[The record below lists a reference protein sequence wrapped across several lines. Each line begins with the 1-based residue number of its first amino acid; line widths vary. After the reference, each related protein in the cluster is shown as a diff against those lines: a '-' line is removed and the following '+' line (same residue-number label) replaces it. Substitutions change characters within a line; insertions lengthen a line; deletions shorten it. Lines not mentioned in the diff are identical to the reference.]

1 MLSNREIVKLSNTYM
16 RMKQTYCFFSTFAH
30 RVLTAASARAKLL
43 TAIALCLFSVG
54 NVWGVD
60 VLYHE
65 SFANSSSSSAT
76 ASASTVTATQSMF
89 YDKSATVWSH
99 YANCSKISKNSTANQ
114 QKHTA
119 TYCSDKSQVSILFQA
134 TSTAESTILEVTG
147 INISNATD
155 LKLNFA
161 FKFSGGTNYK
171 AYAKIDNGSYV
182 EIATATSGTAW
193 QYVTNK
199 AINGTGNQLS
209 LKFTYQPKKSGNQF
223 YLDEVCVTGTKSS
236 LPPTFT
242 IEGADDPDQPGFKYV
257 DFGDVEVG
265 KSKSID
271 VTIHTDNLTEDI
283 TWQWYTQSSYENLA
297 NGSAYTVTP
306 AKISQTAKTTTFT
319 ITFNPK
325 SAEMLNGLLYFTG
338 SGLVNY
344 EGQVHNGLQMTGNGI
359 DCTPPTTPLTIT
371 PSATEVKI
379 GNSITFTP
387 NGGNGNTIKYTSNPK
402 EGVTFNGNE
411 ATFNATDKFTITAS
425 QEVKDNVCG
434 GEATAE
440 VIVSPYTITYT
451 DLVGYK
457 VKNATDFD
465 KITGTDIANNGK
477 TIDIIP
483 DDYYILPENIEIKM
497 GSKTLVA
504 SDGVRTDFDYI
515 WTIENGNGQIY
526 LYTSDPNNGNC
537 LITDNLTVTITATK
551 ECEPVEAGKEL
562 AFGNGNCTTEGNVV
576 LNTLMTEGT
585 GNGGTISYAIS
596 SGPAGYVANIDETGK
611 FTATT
616 IGEYTIK
623 ATQEKNEV
631 DGTTLCGAE
640 TTFTITVT
648 GAPKLEVDKTEIDFG
663 YVILNTTQ
671 SGNFNVTPSYLANG
685 YTVSPVASPYT
696 LTPSKESY
704 TTAQPFTV
712 AFTPTASGEANQTI
726 NIAAVTETEKTATVS
741 LKGKGV
747 KLTYSVNMADGGSVT
762 LSGNKITATV
772 NPGYRYAATAYTVTP
787 AAAASVSQ
795 SGDIFTVTLTEQC
808 TGEDINVQINF
819 EKIPTY
825 TVTWWVNG
833 KSTTEEVLEN
843 GKVASIP
850 NVSDLDAI
858 GMTDCA
864 DKFVGWSRSKI
875 ATPTDKK
882 PDMINVENI
891 AITKDKEFYA
901 VFEKEEKEEGGSG
914 SIVKMGKGDT
924 FNDGD
929 RIVVTAAGDYSTV
942 AMYQETISSSYVN
955 KFTVSQTGPTIDEI
969 NDDDKKWWSVSVSIG
984 TDGKQNGWYL
994 GDETNGYLNM
1004 SSNNLYCNET
1014 KSVWTLSD
1022 LDNGTFKLQS
1032 NSRNLSYRYDLRK
1045 NPYWRMGGANNGTS
1059 GQTILNIYKYISAST
1074 KYTYVTECS
1083 TCTPKVTVNDKTYN
1097 SYTLTWKSTGAEN
1110 YVVKN
1115 NGTEYQTVNDAE
1127 EMSCTISGLTSNTE
1141 YAWSVSASEGCETTG
1156 TVTTTAKPCNVHW
1169 FVNGEELTDEATIV
1183 LTGSKVTELP
1193 KAPANDALGYCANAF
1208 MGWST
1213 AELGSTLGQDRPGD
1227 LFTTD
1232 EDSPEFT
1239 DADEDTKFYAV
1250 FATGEGNG
1258 DAWIKMTEVPQVGD
1272 VVIFVQETELYELK
1286 EVTKVSSST
1295 VGLATT
1301 YTNVP
1306 SGIFPLVV
1314 EQGIYNDKPNG
1325 LAFKSKSG
1333 GYLSYGTSSVT
1344 SPSNELHLYNLIS
1357 PTDQKCQWDVSVSDG
1372 NFIISNKNTSGR
1384 NIRFNKNG
1392 GTNARFACYTSTQQQ
1407 IQLYKQNSYTNY
1419 VTKCVP
1425 CTDND
1430 LILQLNGKAEGV
1442 SIDMGENASVTVEYS
1457 VIGGN
1462 GTEIQYSIT
1471 PESGVTKDE
1480 DSKTYTFT
1488 TSGDYTLT
1496 AEQGVYINPEN
1507 PNEVVCG
1514 GEDSKTIKVTK
1525 NPYFEGATISSE
1537 EPIKVN
1543 CGEKSTIEGALTIS
1557 FGKNYN
1563 LTKPITISVESK
1575 LESKLGF
1582 LLSTNHDAD
1591 DKYTPNSITYT
1602 PHTTGNTIGQ
1612 ITEKVHVRAEAPVG
1626 ATDNYKGVITIS
1638 GEEIETRTI
1647 DVSAEVTCKEYK
1659 LTFKDKG
1666 TKIGQITQYPY
1677 TTIEQTNL
1685 PDDPAT
1691 ETCHGVEYV
1700 FDGWAEETISAIGET
1715 EYTKVDFDT
1724 YTMPKRNTTLHAV
1737 YRFTKEGEY
1746 TNDYERVGS
1755 QGELIPGANYVIAAS
1770 YKDMDYALINTESTT
1785 KGNFASKKVTVNDE
1799 NMIKGITD
1807 KSIIWK
1813 VEGNSDDGYTIYNQK
1828 TQKYLDIYLD
1838 GTKYILGLV
1847 DQAEYKFDIEITE
1860 EKNET
1865 TGKISTITTSR
1876 INSAY
1881 NYLSFYNNR
1890 FNAFNKDNGTY
1901 IYFFKNVLAPYYT
1914 TNPKCCEDVPERIT
1928 YGSDTKSVTL
1938 SWKMDA
1944 STANVELYTDAACA
1958 TDPIQTAEGVTSPC
1972 TFEGL
1977 DKATTYY
1984 AVIIAGGT
1992 CAADP
1997 VPVTTE
2003 QYQLDVV
2010 EWAKNEIVVTIDT
2023 DLSDGATFTTGET
2036 QLTAT
2041 TNADGTITLTGLDL
2055 TKDNFCL
2062 PLPISITDAGNTIVK
2077 SGPKVP
2083 IIVDGQ
2089 TTNNDFPNAT
2099 VCATCDV
2106 VVRDKATMTQTAE
2119 SAAQYRNMYLYV
2131 GSAVDIENGS
2141 LNVQKMYMYAHNDEV
2156 SYITNNGG
2164 TINIGELSHVKR
2176 IDEQYWYPF
2185 SLPYACAVEKIV
2197 ALYGKELGKFGK
2209 DGDWGIKRYNGLN
2222 RQTDGNA
2229 SGGKSYWEMLTNGDI
2244 LNANEGYIVA
2254 LLGSEQRERIIN
2266 FVPVNK
2272 TAYDEKKT
2280 EKPTQIH
2287 NWNVNLTAEARHHGW
2302 NFTGSPYLSIF
2313 GKNDQLTMEGGVE
2326 QVIISVP
2333 NGAASKTYTQI
2344 LASEKEIKPF
2354 TAYFVQAVDPTNGQN
2369 NMLDLT
2375 YSKGTTVTEQA
2386 APRRATEKEAVIFVE
2401 LNVTADNNK
2410 QLTDN
2415 AGLQVSDRFTDNYE
2429 IGFDLEKMYA
2439 AADRPQLYTVA
2450 SDRGKLAYNALSDQS
2465 AQNIPLGLYV
2475 PQAGD
2480 YTLSLNR
2487 RASRL
2492 QAAESVYLLQNGI
2505 VVADLMLQD
2514 YTLSAAKGEQAGYS
2528 LDIRRATKVVTDV
2541 EQIGTDEPYA
2551 IVRDGQLTIG
2561 NLPEDAAVGIYD
2573 ALGRLVWSV
2582 EQTDGR
2588 TPVVAD
2594 LPQTGVYMVLIAS
2607 GEQQYVLKSLNR

>member
-43 TAIALCLFSVG
+43 TVIALCLFSVG
-54 NVWGVD
+54 NVWGNNWSHTITTSDKVSNGSITINNVTWNVVTTTGNGSPSIKTGNVNKGCGIQFGSGSKNYYSLVAFSTD
-60 VLYHE
+60 YFKDAKITKVSLSLSSNNTATPTITFTQGGTTLGSVTPSISNSGWTSVEVTNTQNTNGTFKFEASIPKVALYIASISVTYE
-65 SFANSSSSSAT
+65 EVSSY
-76 ASASTVTATQSMF
+76 TVTA
-89 YDKSATVWSH
+89 
-99 YANCSKISKNSTANQ
+99 
-114 QKHTA
+114 
-119 TYCSDKSQVSILFQA
+119 
-134 TSTAESTILEVTG
+134 
-147 INISNATD
+147 
-155 LKLNFA
+155 
-161 FKFSGGTNYK
+161 
-171 AYAKIDNGSYV
+171 
-182 EIATATSGTAW
+182 
-193 QYVTNK
+193 
-199 AINGTGNQLS
+199 
-209 LKFTYQPKKSGNQF
+209 
-223 YLDEVCVTGTKSS
+223 
-236 LPPTFT
+236 
-242 IEGADDPDQPGFKYV
+242 
-257 DFGDVEVG
+257 
-265 KSKSID
+265 
-271 VTIHTDNLTEDI
+271 
-283 TWQWYTQSSYENLA
+283 
-297 NGSAYTVTP
+297 
-306 AKISQTAKTTTFT
+306 
-319 ITFNPK
+319 
-325 SAEMLNGLLYFTG
+325 
-338 SGLVNY
+338 
-344 EGQVHNGLQMTGNGI
+344 
-359 DCTPPTTPLTIT
+359 
-371 PSATEVKI
+371 
-379 GNSITFTP
+379 
-387 NGGNGNTIKYTSNPK
+387 
-402 EGVTFNGNE
+402 
-411 ATFNATDKFTITAS
+411 
-425 QEVKDNVCG
+425 
-434 GEATAE
+434 
-440 VIVSPYTITYT
+440 
-451 DLVGYK
+451 
-457 VKNATDFD
+457 
-465 KITGTDIANNGK
+465 
-477 TIDIIP
+477 
-483 DDYYILPENIEIKM
+483 
-497 GSKTLVA
+497 
-504 SDGVRTDFDYI
+504 
-515 WTIENGNGQIY
+515 
-526 LYTSDPNNGNC
+526 
-537 LITDNLTVTITATK
+537 
-551 ECEPVEAGKEL
+551 
-562 AFGNGNCTTEGNVV
+562 
-576 LNTLMTEGT
+576 
-585 GNGGTISYAIS
+585 
-596 SGPAGYVANIDETGK
+596 VANPTG
-611 FTATT
+611 
-616 IGEYTIK
+616 
-623 ATQEKNEV
+623 
-631 DGTTLCGAE
+631 
-640 TTFTITVT
+640 
-648 GAPKLEVDKTEIDFG
+648 
-663 YVILNTTQ
+663 
-671 SGNFNVTPSYLANG
+671 
-685 YTVSPVASPYT
+685 
-696 LTPSKESY
+696 
-704 TTAQPFTV
+704 
-712 AFTPTASGEANQTI
+712 
-726 NIAAVTETEKTATVS
+726 
-741 LKGKGV
+741 
-747 KLTYSVNMADGGSVT
+747 GGSV
-762 LSGNKITATV
+762 SVDGNKITATP
-772 NPGYRYAATAYTVTP
+772 NTGWQISTTEPYTVTSGT
-787 AAAASVSQ
+787 ATVAQ

-864 DKFVGWSRSKI
+864 DKFVGWSISKI

-891 AITKDKEFYA
+891 AITEDKEFYA
-901 VFEKEEKEEGGSG
+901 VFEKEEKEEGGS
-914 SIVKMGKGDT
+914 
-924 FNDGD
+924 
-929 RIVVTAAGDYSTV
+929 AASGDYVLVEKALDDWSGDYLIVYNNTH
-942 AMYQETISSSYVN
+942 AMNSHSGNQNANTYATYTSINNYYNATSQSITSNVTTDALVYRAAKTDKGYSLYCVSDKSYLGITAN
-955 KFTVSQTGPTIDEI
+955 TTSPGAKLRWNTSYTASACDWNLDVS
-969 NDDDKKWWSVSVSIG
+969 SIG
-984 TDGKQNGWYL
+984 NVGSSKLFIRWNSGSPRFAVYAQN
-994 GDETNGYLNM
+994 NM
-1004 SSNNLYCNET
+1004 AAIQLFK
-1014 KSVWTLSD
+1014 KSV
-1022 LDNGTFKLQS
+1022 N
-1032 NSRNLSYRYDLRK
+1032 
-1045 NPYWRMGGANNGTS
+1045 
-1059 GQTILNIYKYISAST
+1059 ST

-1193 KAPANDALGYCANAF
+1193 EPANDALGYCANAF

-1227 LFTTD
+1227 LFTTV

-1746 TNDYERVGS
+1746 TNIFENIDVTDLES
-1755 QGELIPGANYVIAAS
+1755 GEEYVLTAMATKQNGEFALSCNEAS
-1770 YKDMDYALINTESTT
+1770 MENRYQT
-1785 KGNFASKKVTVNDE
+1785 KKVTVEDIDE
-1799 NMIKGITD
+1799 DGDNIIEYSSLETSDKDIIWTITKDETGYYFTHTATGKYLTSVDNQLSLSNTGTPAKFAITHPTEYARVEINLIENNQYYLSGYD
-1807 KSIIWK
+1807 KS
-1813 VEGNSDDGYTIYNQK
+1813 N
-1828 TQKYLDIYLD
+1828 
-1838 GTKYILGLV
+1838 
-1847 DQAEYKFDIEITE
+1847 IEVWFNLF
-1860 EKNET
+1860 K
-1865 TGKISTITTSR
+1865 GSTLNLHLYRRMASYR
-1876 INSAY
+1876 
-1881 NYLSFYNNR
+1881 
-1890 FNAFNKDNGTY
+1890 
-1901 IYFFKNVLAPYYT
+1901 YT
-1914 TNPKCCEDVPERIT
+1914 TNPRCCEDVPENIT

-1938 SWKMDA
+1938 SWKMDV

-2119 SAAQYRNMYLYV
+2119 SAAQYRNMYLYA

-2185 SLPYACAVEKIV
+2185 SLPYDCAVEDIV

-2209 DGDWGIKRYNGLN
+2209 GGDWGIKRYNGLN

-2272 TAYDEKKT
+2272 TAYDEEKT

-2492 QAAESVYLLQNGI
+2492 QAAEAVYLLHNGS

-2528 LDIRRATKVVTDV
+2528 LDIRRATKVTTDA